1 MYSLLIY
8 VLATSCLLT
17 GSILTY
23 NNNLSDYFYIS
34 GSGLFFLRSIFELF
48 NKINKINKI
57 NKTKYHYLNLDINNK
72 DNNEILF

>member
-1 MYSLLIY
+1 MYSLLVY
-8 VLATSCLLT
+8 VCATSCLLT

-48 NKINKINKI
+48 NKINKINK
-57 NKTKYHYLNLDINNK
+57 TKYHYLNLDINNK

>member
-34 GSGLFFLRSIFELF
+34 GSGLFFLRSIFEL
-48 NKINKINKI
+48 IHKINKI
-57 NKTKYHYLNLDINNK
+57 NKTKYNYLNINDK
-72 DNNEILF
+72 EEENNDILF